1 MHGIRMLVSEIDMTI
16 TFTTT
21 IIINIIIMFRSEKN
35 MPVGLRASS
44 WFAQSSMVFI
54 RISKVTKSSRFDRSL
69 DAVELAKQMLDMT
82 EVVLKSFKRA
92 GLSEYGGI
100 VAVIYERRD
109 GQVMS
114 IHCWLKTPLTGKP
127 PKKSN

>member
-1 MHGIRMLVSEIDMTI
+1 MHDICMLVSEIDMTI

-54 RISKVTKSSRFDRSL
+54 GISKVTKSSRFDV
-69 DAVELAKQMLDMT
+69 DELAKQMLDMT

-109 GQVMS
+109 GQV
-114 IHCWLKTPLTGKP
+114 IWTHCWLKTPLTRKL